1 MRDVLISFLL
11 FFHIFSCSAKKKESQ
26 NVILGADI
34 ALDCILTSPVGD
46 VPNDIYTVGNIE
58 PTDKYPPFTKKLEVF
73 GITLIARDEISN
85 DFMQNVGNTISDM
98 FSITSDTDL
107 DMQRQVIES
116 LYKYKTVIPLFYGE
130 DWNISHSEENSWDE
144 TSSSNSLCDIIIE
157 DIPNQVMEVVEHI
170 LHHVTDVGLHYA
182 MNDDWGLLSDSELYR
197 VTNDAIISGDYD
209 IAQYSDIDEEDVR
222 NRVILQEYAYWII
235 YTSWDLRQKYGPEE
249 SEWSIMSRN
258 ELATKQSGSYDLFIR
273 TIPKVMT
280 CPGDSILNLF
290 EQ

>member
-1 MRDVLISFLL
+1 MRNVLISFLL
-11 FFHIFSCSAKKKESQ
+11 FFFIFSCSTKKESQ

-34 ALDCILTSPVGD
+34 ALDCMLTSPVGD
-46 VPNDIYTVGNIE
+46 VPNNIYTVGNIE
-58 PTDKYPPFTKKLEVF
+58 PTEKYPPFTKKLEVC
-73 GITLIARDEISN
+73 GVTLIARDEISN
-85 DFMQNVGNTISDM
+85 DFMQNVGNTISEM
-98 FSITSDTDL
+98 FTITSDTDL
-107 DMQRQVIES
+107 DIQRQVIES
-116 LYKYKTVIPLFYGE
+116 LYQYKTVIPLFYGE

-144 TSSSNSLCDIIIE
+144 TSSANSLCDIIME

-170 LHHVTDVGLHYA
+170 LHHVTDVGLHYV
-182 MNDDWGLLSDSELYR
+182 MNDDWGLLSGSELYR

-209 IAQYSDIDEEDVR
+209 IAQYSDISEEDVR

-235 YTSWDLRQKYGPEE
+235 YTAWDLRKKYGPTE

-258 ELATKQSGSYDLFIR
+258 ELAAKQSGSYDLFIR

-280 CPGDSILNLF
+280 CPSDSILNLF

>member
-1 MRDVLISFLL
+1 MRNVLISFLL
-11 FFHIFSCSAKKKESQ
+11 FFFIFSCSTKKESQ

-34 ALDCILTSPVGD
+34 ALDCMLTSPIGD
-46 VPNDIYTVGNIE
+46 VPNNIYTVGNIE
-58 PTDKYPPFTKKLEVF
+58 PTEKYPPFTKKLEVC
-73 GITLIARDEISN
+73 GVTLIARDEISN
-85 DFMQNVGNTISDM
+85 DFMKNVGNTISDM

-107 DMQRQVIES
+107 DMQRRVIES
-116 LYKYKTVIPLFYGE
+116 LYKYNTVIPLFYGE

-144 TSSSNSLCDIIIE
+144 TSSANSLCDIIME

-209 IAQYSDIDEEDVR
+209 IAQYSDIGEEDVR

-235 YTSWDLRQKYGPEE
+235 YTAWDLRKKYGPTE

-258 ELATKQSGSYDLFIR
+258 ELATKQSGSYDLFTR

-280 CPGDSILNLF
+280 CPSDSILNLF

>member
-1 MRDVLISFLL
+1 MRNVLISFLL
-11 FFHIFSCSAKKKESQ
+11 FFFIFSCSTKKESQ

-34 ALDCILTSPVGD
+34 ALDCMLTSPVGD
-46 VPNDIYTVGNIE
+46 VPNNIYTVGNIE
-58 PTDKYPPFTKKLEVF
+58 PTEKYPPFTKKLEVC
-73 GITLIARDEISN
+73 GVTLIARDEISN
-85 DFMQNVGNTISDM
+85 DFMQNVGNTISEM
-98 FSITSDTDL
+98 FTITSDTDL
-107 DMQRQVIES
+107 DIQRQVIES
-116 LYKYKTVIPLFYGE
+116 LYQYKTVIPLFYGE

-144 TSSSNSLCDIIIE
+144 TSSANSLCDIIME

-170 LHHVTDVGLHYA
+170 LHHVTDVGLHYV
-182 MNDDWGLLSDSELYR
+182 MNDDWGLLSGSELYR

-209 IAQYSDIDEEDVR
+209 IAQYSDISEEDVR

-235 YTSWDLRQKYGPEE
+235 YTAWDLRKKYGPTE

-258 ELATKQSGSYDLFIR
+258 ELATKQSGSYDLFTR

-280 CPGDSILNLF
+280 CPSDSILNLF

>member
-11 FFHIFSCSAKKKESQ
+11 FFHIFSCSAKKESQ

-34 ALDCILTSPVGD
+34 ALDCILTSPIGN
-46 VPNDIYTVGNIE
+46 VPNNIYTVGNIE

-130 DWNISHSEENSWDE
+130 DWNISYSEENSWDE
-144 TSSSNSLCDIIIE
+144 TSAANSLCDIIME

-197 VTNDAIISGDYD
+197 VTNDAIISGDYN
-209 IAQYSDIDEEDVR
+209 IAQYFDIDEEDVR

-235 YTSWDLRQKYGPEE
+235 YTSWDLRQKYGPAE

-258 ELATKQSGSYDLFIR
+258 ELITKQSGSYDLFTR

-280 CPGDSILNLF
+280 CPSDSILNLF

>member
-1 MRDVLISFLL
+1 MRNVLISFLL
-11 FFHIFSCSAKKKESQ
+11 FFFIFSCSTKKESQ

-34 ALDCILTSPVGD
+34 ALDCMLTSPVGD
-46 VPNDIYTVGNIE
+46 VPNNIYIVGNIE
-58 PTDKYPPFTKKLEVF
+58 PTEKYPPFTKKLEVC
-73 GITLIARDEISN
+73 GVTLIARDEISN
-85 DFMQNVGNTISDM
+85 DFMQNVGNTISEM
-98 FSITSDTDL
+98 FTITSDTAL
-107 DMQRQVIES
+107 DIQRQVIES
-116 LYKYKTVIPLFYGE
+116 LYQYKTVIPLFYGE

-144 TSSSNSLCDIIIE
+144 TSSANSLCDIIME

-170 LHHVTDVGLHYA
+170 LHHVTDVGLHYV
-182 MNDDWGLLSDSELYR
+182 MNDDWGLLSGSELYR

-209 IAQYSDIDEEDVR
+209 IAQYSDISEEDVR

-235 YTSWDLRQKYGPEE
+235 YTAWDLRKKYGPTE

-258 ELATKQSGSYDLFIR
+258 ELATKQSGSYDLFTR

-280 CPGDSILNLF
+280 CPSDSILNLF

>member
-1 MRDVLISFLL
+1 MRNVLISFLL
-11 FFHIFSCSAKKKESQ
+11 FFFIFSCSTKKESQ

-34 ALDCILTSPVGD
+34 ALDCMLTSPIGD
-46 VPNDIYTVGNIE
+46 VPNNIYTVGNIE
-58 PTDKYPPFTKKLEVF
+58 PTEKYPPFTKKLEVC
-73 GITLIARDEISN
+73 GVTLIARDEISN
-85 DFMQNVGNTISDM
+85 DFMQNVGNTISEM
-98 FSITSDTDL
+98 FTITSDTDL
-107 DMQRQVIES
+107 DIQRQVIES
-116 LYKYKTVIPLFYGE
+116 LYQYKTVIPLFYGE

-144 TSSSNSLCDIIIE
+144 TSSANSLCDIIME

-170 LHHVTDVGLHYA
+170 LHHVTDVGLHYV
-182 MNDDWGLLSDSELYR
+182 MNDDWGLLSGSELYR

-209 IAQYSDIDEEDVR
+209 IAQYSDIGEEDVR

-235 YTSWDLRQKYGPEE
+235 YTAWDLRKKYGPTE

-258 ELATKQSGSYDLFIR
+258 ELATKQSGSYDLFTR

-280 CPGDSILNLF
+280 CPSDSILNLF

>member
-1 MRDVLISFLL
+1 MRNVLISFLL
-11 FFHIFSCSAKKKESQ
+11 FFFIFSCSTKKESQ

-34 ALDCILTSPVGD
+34 ALDCMLTSPIGD
-46 VPNDIYTVGNIE
+46 VPNNIYTVGNIE
-58 PTDKYPPFTKKLEVF
+58 PTEKYPPFTKKLEVC
-73 GITLIARDEISN
+73 GVTLIARDEISN
-85 DFMQNVGNTISDM
+85 DFMQNVGNTISEM
-98 FSITSDTDL
+98 FTITSDTDL
-107 DMQRQVIES
+107 DIQRQVIES
-116 LYKYKTVIPLFYGE
+116 LYQYKTVIPLFYGE

-144 TSSSNSLCDIIIE
+144 TSSANSLCDIIME

-170 LHHVTDVGLHYA
+170 LHHVTDVGLHYV
-182 MNDDWGLLSDSELYR
+182 MNDDWGLLSGSELYR

-209 IAQYSDIDEEDVR
+209 IAQYSDIGEEDVR

-235 YTSWDLRQKYGPEE
+235 YTAWDLRKKYGPTK

-258 ELATKQSGSYDLFIR
+258 ELAAKQSGSYDLFTR

-280 CPGDSILNLF
+280 CPSDSILNLF